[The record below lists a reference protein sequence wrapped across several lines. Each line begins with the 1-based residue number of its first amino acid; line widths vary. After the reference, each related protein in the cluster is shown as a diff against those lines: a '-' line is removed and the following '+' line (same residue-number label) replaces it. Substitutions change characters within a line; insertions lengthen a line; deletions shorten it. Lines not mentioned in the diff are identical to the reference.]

1 MTRLVKIKKRSAIAG
16 LFFILFGAEFF
27 ISFAQVFIS
36 KNKPKKPSTI
46 VKKTIKMIC
55 YIYIIMLKYNIYY
68 APDYVKLN

>member
-1 MTRLVKIKKRSAIAG
+1 MMKSVKIKKDQQ
-16 LFFILFGAEFF
+16 LLVFFFMLLRIDFF
-27 ISFAQVFIS
+27 MSFAQVFIS
-36 KNKPKKPSTI
+36 KNKPKKPSKL